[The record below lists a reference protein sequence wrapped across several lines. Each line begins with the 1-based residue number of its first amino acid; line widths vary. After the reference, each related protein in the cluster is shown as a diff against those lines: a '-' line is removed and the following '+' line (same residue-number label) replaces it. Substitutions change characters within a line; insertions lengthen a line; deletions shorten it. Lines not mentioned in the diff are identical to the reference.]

1 MMLTLVLIGLLI
13 LFHFMMLKGNFS
25 VKRNLPEKAF
35 GYSRG
40 NHWLSREIRRRIQ
53 KPSYGAARNGRGKM
67 LLLQKKA
74 HNREIFKRYMCPAL
88 AIYDQG

>member
-1 MMLTLVLIGLLI
+1 MIVTLVVIGFLI
-13 LFHFMMLKGNFS
+13 LFHVMMLKNNFS
-25 VKRNLPEKAF
+25 VKRNLPEKAI

-53 KPSYGAARNGRGKM
+53 KTSYLSALKRRTKT

-74 HNREIFKRYMCPAL
+74 HIREILALCMCPAL
-88 AIYDQG
+88 AIYDHG